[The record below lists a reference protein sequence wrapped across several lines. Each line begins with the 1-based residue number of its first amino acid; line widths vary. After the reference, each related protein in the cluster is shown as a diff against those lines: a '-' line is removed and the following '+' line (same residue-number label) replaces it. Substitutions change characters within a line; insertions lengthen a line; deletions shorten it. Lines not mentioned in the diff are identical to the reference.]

1 MYICIPRV
9 RPFSDRH
16 AVSMHSRARLPLWNN
31 VRLDP
36 RLTDSP
42 HTRSKWADESGHC
55 ISSQLAQVNAKQRL
69 PSQLPPLD
77 CVVRAG

>member
-1 MYICIPRV
+1 MYIYIYIPRV

-16 AVSMHSRARLPLWNN
+16 AVSMHTRARLTLWNN
-31 VRLDP
+31 VSHAP

-42 HTRSKWADESGHC
+42 RTRSKFADESGHC

-69 PSQLPPLD
+69 PSSLPPLD
-77 CVVRAG
+77 CVV